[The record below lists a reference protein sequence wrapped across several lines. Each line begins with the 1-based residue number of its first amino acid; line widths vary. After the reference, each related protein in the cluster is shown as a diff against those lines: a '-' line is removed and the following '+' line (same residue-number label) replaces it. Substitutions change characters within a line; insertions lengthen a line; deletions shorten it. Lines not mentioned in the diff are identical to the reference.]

1 LSGIRRFGQAQDVP
15 LHLGFYLFDMK
26 RKLLIAAPVLLVI
39 AGLCLAYSYYVEP
52 RRLVVN
58 HYDLR
63 VKNWNPALDGFKIA
77 AISDVHGGSNGVTEA
92 RLRELVARANEQ
104 DADIIVLL
112 GDFVSQTD
120 EPETLRMPVSSVAGN
135 LKGFRA
141 RFGTY
146 AVLGNHDI
154 WWNSGEVARELNA
167 AGIVVLEN
175 EVVTIEKNGAKLRVF
190 GLEDHMK
197 WGGWKATSDK
207 WKNILAPTE
216 DAGDVLLLEHS
227 PDVLPLV
234 TGELSISPRLRL
246 ILAGHTHGGQIWLP
260 LVGSPIVPSSYGQR
274 YAFGHIRQNEV
285 DMFVTT
291 GVGTSILPF
300 RFLVP
305 PEIAVVTV
313 YAE

>member
-1 LSGIRRFGQAQDVP
+1 
-15 LHLGFYLFDMK
+15 MK
-26 RKLLIAAPVLLVI
+26 RKLLIAAPVLLAI
-39 AGLCLAYSYYVEP
+39 ALLCLGYSYYVEP

-58 HYDLR
+58 HYDLK
-63 VKNWNPALDGFKIA
+63 VKNWNPALNGFKIA

-112 GDFVSQTD
+112 GDFVSQNRGH
-120 EPETLRMPVSSVAGN
+120 ETLRMPVSTIAAN
-135 LKGFRA
+135 LKGFDA
-141 RFGTY
+141 KFGTY
-146 AVLGNHDI
+146 AVLGNHDV
-154 WWNSGEVARELNA
+154 WWNTGEVARELSA

-175 EVVTIEKNGAKLRVF
+175 EVVTIEKNGARLRIF
-190 GLEDHMK
+190 GLEDHIK
-197 WGGWKATSDK
+197 FGNWKEMSDK
-207 WKNILAPTE
+207 WRNILAPTE

-234 TGELSISPRLRL
+234 TGDLSVSPRLRL

-260 LVGSPIVPSSYGQR
+260 VIGSPIVPSSYGQR